1 MYLVSEYN
9 SKYSGNYLQD
19 QYKSNDAG
27 VLKFTRKNSQ
37 NLSENKEPEAKVLQL

>member
-1 MYLVSEYN
+1 MIYLVSEYN

-27 VLKFTRKNSQ
+27 ILKWKNTPNFSMKR
-37 NLSENKEPEAKVLQL
+37 KEPEA